1 VVIEMKKRKIRKGK
15 KKKKENSTI
24 STIDLI
30 IMKGRRNYLKPSF
43 FPFIF
48 FFKVYF
54 FPGHFIYSAAFRD
67 ASQSERL
74 RGPRPRLSA
83 ELQMRFES

>member
-1 VVIEMKKRKIRKGK
+1 
-15 KKKKENSTI
+15 
-24 STIDLI
+24 
-30 IMKGRRNYLKPSF
+30 MKGEKKLFETHFLSF
-43 FPFIF
+43 HLFFF
-48 FFKVYF
+48 FFKALF
-54 FPGHFIYSAAFRD
+54 FPGHFIYSAACGE